1 MATKKT
7 TTKKAVQ
14 LPSLDP
20 ARIKKQLM
28 EALKDAGLYRP
39 SHAFLLESCAFSIAY
54 MRRVERELRA
64 LDSLIVDKVSRE
76 GNSTP
81 VPHALNPMYIQAV
94 ETVRRNLSE
103 ILATPKAATANTRT
117 RKDVGMGD
125 AEDNLAKLMSDLNAM
140 ADDD

>member
-7 TTKKAVQ
+7 TTKKAAQ

-28 EALKDAGLYRP
+28 TALEKAGLYRP
-39 SHAFLLESCAFSIAY
+39 SHVFLLESCAFSIAY

-76 GNSTP
+76 GNVTP

-117 RKDVGMGD
+117 RTELGMGD
-125 AEDNLAKLMSDLNAM
+125 AEDPVAEFVSDFNSIS
-140 ADDD
+140 DDD

>member
-7 TTKKAVQ
+7 TTKKAAQ
-14 LPSLDP
+14 QPSLDP
-20 ARIKKQLM
+20 ARIKKQLKT
-28 EALKDAGLYRP
+28 ALEKAGLYRP
-39 SHAFLLESCAFSIAY
+39 SHVFLLESCAFSIAY

-64 LDSLIVDKVSRE
+64 LDCIIVDKVSRE
-76 GNSTP
+76 GNVTP

-94 ETVRRNLSE
+94 ETVRRGLAE
-103 ILATPKAATANTRT
+103 LLATPKASTANTRT

-140 ADDD
+140 VDDD

>member
-1 MATKKT
+1 MTTKKT
-7 TTKKAVQ
+7 TTKTAAQ

-28 EALKDAGLYRP
+28 EVLKDAGLYRP

-54 MRRVERELRA
+54 MRRVERELRS

-76 GNSTP
+76 GNVTP

-94 ETVRRNLSE
+94 ENVRRQLSE

-125 AEDNLAKLMSDLNAM
+125 AEDPMIAMLTGLMNGE
-140 ADDD
+140 DD

>member
-7 TTKKAVQ
+7 TTKKAAQ

-28 EALKDAGLYRP
+28 TALEKAGLYRP
-39 SHAFLLESCAFSIAY
+39 SHMFLLESCAFSIAY

-64 LDSLIVDKVSRE
+64 LDSIIVDKVSRE
-76 GNSTP
+76 GNVTP

-94 ETVRRNLSE
+94 ETVRRGLAE
-103 ILATPKAATANTRT
+103 LLATPKASTANTRT

-140 ADDD
+140 VDDD

>member
-7 TTKKAVQ
+7 TTEKAAQ

-20 ARIKKQLM
+20 AIIKKQLKT
-28 EALKDAGLYRP
+28 ALEKAGLYRP
-39 SHAFLLESCAFSIAY
+39 SHVFLLESCAFSIAY
-54 MRRVERELRA
+54 MRRVERELRS
-64 LDSLIVDKVSRE
+64 LPSLIVDKVSRE
-76 GNSTP
+76 GNVTP

-94 ETVRRNLSE
+94 ENVRRQLSE

-125 AEDNLAKLMSDLNAM
+125 AEDPMIAMLTGLMNGE
-140 ADDD
+140 DD

>member
-1 MATKKT
+1 MKSTKKKSAT
-7 TTKKAVQ
+7 GKT

-28 EALKDAGLYRP
+28 TALERAGLYRP
-39 SHAFLLESCAFSIAY
+39 SHVFLLESCAFSIAY

-76 GNSTP
+76 GNVTP

-125 AEDNLAKLMSDLNAM
+125 AEDPLAKLMSDLNDM
-140 ADDD
+140 TDDD

>member
-7 TTKKAVQ
+7 TTKKAAQ

-28 EALKDAGLYRP
+28 TALEKAGLYRP
-39 SHAFLLESCAFSIAY
+39 SHVFLLESCAFSIAY

-64 LDSLIVDKVSRE
+64 LDSIIVDKVSRE
-76 GNSTP
+76 GNVTP

-94 ETVRRNLSE
+94 ETVRRGLAE
-103 ILATPKAATANTRT
+103 LLATPKASTANTRT

-140 ADDD
+140 VDDD